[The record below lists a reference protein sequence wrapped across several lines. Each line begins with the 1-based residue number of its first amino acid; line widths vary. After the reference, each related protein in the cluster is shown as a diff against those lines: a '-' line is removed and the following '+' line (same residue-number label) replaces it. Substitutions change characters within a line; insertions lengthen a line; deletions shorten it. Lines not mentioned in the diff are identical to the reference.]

1 MATKRFQLNPN
12 LSARENLWAAAKLS
26 SMYWLRRKRLKLF
39 RAEWDELVSNL
50 TYRTVLYFM
59 QRLRRGLYNR
69 SESFLYNVLSCA
81 RSVQHPVIKSFL
93 SEVKNKLNSTDHMET
108 LTYDPDNHPLVF
120 HPKSSR
126 QSLLTAIERD
136 VLGVSYAVHQA
147 HYEPALKYLW
157 ACEDEEAAYEHKV
170 IDTSENIRKRQMT
183 LAKVR
188 ALLNDGKTRDQLYQ
202 REYHRAYYWK
212 NREKIIASQKAYKL
226 RKKAK
231 AQAQAQGSPLP
242 DQGQGSPDPSRQRD
256 DVPPR

>member
-26 SMYWLRRKRLKLF
+26 SMYWLRRKKLKLF
-39 RAEWDELVSNL
+39 RVEWDELVSIL
-50 TYRTVLYFM
+50 SYRTVLYFM

-81 RSVQHPVIKSFL
+81 RSVQHPVIKAFL
-93 SEVKNKLNSTDHMET
+93 TDVKNKINSTDHMET
-108 LTYDPDNHPLVF
+108 LTFDPDNHPLVF

-126 QSLLTAIERD
+126 QGLLTAIERD
-136 VLGVSYAVHQA
+136 ALGVSYAVHQA
-147 HYEPALKYLW
+147 HYESALKYFW

-170 IDTSENIRKRQMT
+170 IDKAENIRKRQMT
-183 LAKVR
+183 LAKVH
-188 ALLNDGKTRDQLYQ
+188 ALLNAGKTHDQLYQ

-226 RKKAK
+226 RKKAAK
-231 AQAQAQGSPLP
+231 MEARSPLQ
-242 DQGQGSPDPSRQRD
+242 DQGQGSPRPSQQRD
-256 DVPPR
+256 DAPLR

>member
-12 LSARENLWAAAKLS
+12 LSAKLS

-93 SEVKNKLNSTDHMET
+93 SEVKNKINSTDHMET

-183 LAKVR
+183 LAKVH
-188 ALLNDGKTRDQLYQ
+188 ALLTDGKTRDQLYQ

-226 RKKAK
+226 RKKAAK
-231 AQAQAQGSPLP
+231 MEARSPLQ
-242 DQGQGSPDPSRQRD
+242 DQGQGSPRPSQQRD
-256 DVPPR
+256 DAPPR

>member
-1 MATKRFQLNPN
+1 MSKQFKLNPN

-26 SMYWLRRKRLKLF
+26 SMYWLRRKKLKLF
-39 RAEWDELVSNL
+39 RVEWDELVSIL

-81 RSVQHPVIKSFL
+81 RSVQHPVIKAFL
-93 SEVKNKLNSTDHMET
+93 TDVKNKINSTDHMET
-108 LTYDPDNHPLVF
+108 LTFDPDNHPLVF

-126 QSLLTAIERD
+126 QGLLTAIERD
-136 VLGVSYAVHQA
+136 ALGVSYAVHQA
-147 HYEPALKYLW
+147 HYESALKYFW

-183 LAKVR
+183 LAKVH
-188 ALLNDGKTRDQLYQ
+188 ALLNAGKTHDQLYQ

-226 RKKAK
+226 RKKAAK
-231 AQAQAQGSPLP
+231 MEARSPLQ
-242 DQGQGSPDPSRQRD
+242 DQGQGSPRPSQQRD
-256 DVPPR
+256 DAPLR

>member
-1 MATKRFQLNPN
+1 MATKRFQLDPN

-26 SMYWLRRKRLKLF
+26 SMYWLRRKKLKLF
-39 RAEWDELVSNL
+39 RVEWDELVSIL

-81 RSVQHPVIKSFL
+81 RSVQHPVIKAFL
-93 SEVKNKLNSTDHMET
+93 TDVKNRINSTDHMET
-108 LTYDPDNHPLVF
+108 LTFDPDNHPLVF

-136 VLGVSYAVHQA
+136 ALGVSYAVHQA
-147 HYEPALKYLW
+147 HYESALKYFW

-170 IDTSENIRKRQMT
+170 IDKAENIRKRQMT
-183 LAKVR
+183 LAKVH
-188 ALLNDGKTRDQLYQ
+188 ALLNAGKTHDQLYQ

-226 RKKAK
+226 RKKAAK
-231 AQAQAQGSPLP
+231 MEARSPLQ
-242 DQGQGSPDPSRQRD
+242 DQGQGSPRPSQQRD
-256 DVPPR
+256 DAPLR

>member
-1 MATKRFQLNPN
+1 MSKRFQLDPN
-12 LSARENLWAAAKLS
+12 LSARENLWAAAKVS

-39 RAEWDELVSNL
+39 RTEWDELVETL

-81 RSVQHPVIKSFL
+81 RSVQHPVIKRFL
-93 SEVKNKLNSTDHMET
+93 TDVKNKINSTDHMET
-108 LTYDPDNHPLVF
+108 LAFDPDNHPLVF
-120 HPKSSR
+120 HPKSTR
-126 QSLLTAIERD
+126 QGLLTAIERD
-136 VLGVSYAVHQA
+136 ALGVSYAVHQV

-170 IDTSENIRKRQMT
+170 IDTAENIRKRQMT
-183 LAKVR
+183 LAKVQS
-188 ALLNDGKTRDQLYQ
+188 LLNGGKTHDQLYQ

-226 RKKAK
+226 RKKAAK
-231 AQAQAQGSPLP
+231 MEGRSPLP
-242 DQGQGSPDPSRQRD
+242 DQGQGSQHPSQQQD
-256 DVPPR
+256 DALPR